1 MMSRRR
7 SKGPYHLVREAMKVT
22 TTLLKTPSET
32 EKEHT
37 FVLEAMKVMT
47 TLLRTSSETGKDQ
60 QHTPRS
66 RLRHSSPS
74 PPPLVAPFALPLHR
88 RIIPSSHRRILHA
101 VPSSHRLIFA
111 SSYRRTPSTMP
122 HRLIVPSSRLLI
134 IPSSNTINNASSPHR
149 LIASST
155 HRLTVTSPQLRIISS
170 SHAIKNVPSPG
181 RLVVWSCPVLCVCA
195 RGGRARMCS
204 RACHPAQLAVADD
217 AYLCCDG
224 RRERGSRRPA
234 ARCLLQLNISLGLLL
249 ALLAAGSLRRAG
261 ASGTPRDQG
270 FFYLGTAGIFI
281 SENSRA
287 ASSR

>member
-22 TTLLKTPSET
+22 AALLKTPSET

-74 PPPLVAPFALPLHR
+74 PPPLVAPFALPLLHR
-88 RIIPSSHRRILHA
+88 RIIPSSHRRISHA
-101 VPSSHRLIFA
+101 VPSSHRPIFA

-149 LIASST
+149 LFSST
-155 HRLTVTSPQLRIISS
+155 HRLTVASPQLRIISS
-170 SHAIKNVPSPG
+170 SHTINNAPSLG
-181 RLVVWSCPVLCVCA
+181 RLVVWSSGRVLCCVCVRAEGA
-195 RGGRARMCS
+195 RVCVRARAALRNWQWRMRRICVVMGGGSGACGGRRLGLVARCGD
-204 RACHPAQLAVADD
+204 RALEQINAFVYLLGIISPGGDVISSPAQ
-217 AYLCCDG
+217 G
-224 RRERGSRRPA
+224 RS
-234 ARCLLQLNISLGLLL
+234 
-249 ALLAAGSLRRAG
+249 
-261 ASGTPRDQG
+261 SGT
-270 FFYLGTAGIFI
+270 T
-281 SENSRA
+281 
-287 ASSR
+287 

>member
-7 SKGPYHLVREAMKVT
+7 SKGPYHLVREAMKVM
-22 TTLLKTPSET
+22 TTLLKTPSVT

-37 FVLEAMKVMT
+37 FVLEAMTVMT

-101 VPSSHRLIFA
+101 VPSSHRPIFA

-149 LIASST
+149 LFVSST
-155 HRLTVTSPQLRIISS
+155 HRLTVASPQLRIISS
-170 SHAIKNVPSPG
+170 SHTINNAPSLG
-181 RLVVWSCPVLCVCA
+181 RLVVWSSGRVLCCVCVRAEGARVCVRVRATLRNWQWRTMRICVVMGGGSGA
-195 RGGRARMCS
+195 RGGRR
-204 RACHPAQLAVADD
+204 LAV
-217 AYLCCDG
+217 Y
-224 RRERGSRRPA
+224 
-234 ARCLLQLNISLGLLL
+234 
-249 ALLAAGSLRRAG
+249 
-261 ASGTPRDQG
+261 
-270 FFYLGTAGIFI
+270 
-281 SENSRA
+281 
-287 ASSR
+287 